1 MNVLLLTTCATIG
14 LFVLCLMA
22 YLFYQRR
29 QINRMADNTANKV
42 SDKLALM
49 ARSKKKDLNMLVG
62 EAQLFL
68 TAKYSVL
75 FIFPGIAWVCF
86 GGIMAPL
93 IALCVAQF
101 LPIYILKKRK
111 ERRTKQIEE
120 ALPNSLL
127 MISSSLRAGSALSV
141 ALNTLVREQPGPLGE
156 EFAILLRE
164 QKLGVD
170 FDAAMESMAER
181 VNIADFH
188 MVAVALRVSREIGGN
203 LSDILDSL
211 ANAIRTKAVLEG
223 KIKALT
229 AQGVLQ
235 GIVMAL
241 LPFFIGGALFFLE
254 PEAMGKL
261 IHTLAGQVVCI
272 IALIMEA
279 IGYMV
284 IRKILAIDI

>member
-1 MNVLLLTTCATIG
+1 M
-14 LFVLCLMA
+14 
-22 YLFYQRR
+22 
-29 QINRMADNTANKV
+29 
-42 SDKLALM
+42 
-49 ARSKKKDLNMLVG
+49 
-62 EAQLFL
+62 
-68 TAKYSVL
+68 
-75 FIFPGIAWVCF
+75 
-86 GGIMAPL
+86 
-93 IALCVAQF
+93 
-101 LPIYILKKRK
+101 
-111 ERRTKQIEE
+111 
-120 ALPNSLL
+120 
-127 MISSSLRAGSALSV
+127 
-141 ALNTLVREQPGPLGE
+141 
-156 EFAILLRE
+156 LRE